1 MNIILLLSGY
11 FMISLWL
18 PETFSNLLSWFFNQ
32 ACELGRFSSTKVLL
46 YLNLKL
52 VGFFEWKLS
61 RDQLLLLL
69 WPFEQKE
76 SPFSSYPKGGFHL
89 SHNFHI
95 RTQINLTRVNKIIET
110 LHGKICVNGR
120 VERRSTFMCLCRTFH
135 TLPLILFTHIP
146 ESTQKK
152 YVIVEIHLNNSVNF
166 FE

>member
-1 MNIILLLSGY
+1 
-11 FMISLWL
+11 MISLWL
-18 PETFSNLLSWFFNQ
+18 PEAFSHLLSWFFNQ
-32 ACELGRFSSTKVLL
+32 ACELARFSSTKVLL

-61 RDQLLLLL
+61 GDRLFYFIKMHLVIF
-69 WPFEQKE
+69 WAKGEP
-76 SPFSSYPKGGFHL
+76 PFSSYPKGGFHL

-95 RTQINLTRVNKIIET
+95 CTQINLTRVNKIIEA

-120 VERRSTFMCLCRTFH
+120 VERRSTFMSLCRTFH

-152 YVIVEIHLNNSVNF
+152 YVTVEIHLNKPVNF